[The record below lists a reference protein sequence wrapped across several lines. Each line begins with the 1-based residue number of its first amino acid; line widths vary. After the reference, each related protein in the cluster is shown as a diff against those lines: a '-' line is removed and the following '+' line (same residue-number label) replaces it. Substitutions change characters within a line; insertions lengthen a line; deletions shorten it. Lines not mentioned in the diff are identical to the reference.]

1 MTKLQLLPHNRDTM
15 KAYIQSV
22 LQNFIYILFP
32 TLCAGCLR
40 MLYGEEK
47 EVCSTCRIRLPYLTT
62 EEEQTTLL
70 RKFAGRVAIDY
81 LYAYTY
87 FSKKGLVQRLIH
99 SLKYRGKTNLGYQ
112 MGLWF
117 GQELARRDAT
127 YLHADWLLP
136 VPIHPARRR
145 ERGYNQSEEICRG
158 LTQAL
163 GIRTRTDLLWR
174 VKYYASQTR
183 KNRAQRLE
191 NVLTAF
197 RAIKPEQVRGRHLV
211 LVDDVLTTGATLEA
225 CATELRR
232 AGAATVGILVLAA
245 TR

>member
-1 MTKLQLLPHNRDTM
+1 MTKLRHFTEKQVAMRAFLR
-15 KAYIQSV
+15 SV
-22 LQNFIYILFP
+22 VQNFVYILFP
-32 TLCAGCLR
+32 TLCTGCFR

-47 EVCSTCRIRLPYLTT
+47 EVCTTCRMRLPYLTT
-62 EEEQTTLL
+62 EEEQAALGQ
-70 RKFAGRVAIDY
+70 KFAGRVAVDY
-81 LYAYTY
+81 VYAYTY
-87 FSKKGLVQRLIH
+87 FSKKGVVQRLVH
-99 SLKYRGKTNLGYQ
+99 DLKYRGNASIGYHL
-112 MGLWF
+112 GLWF
-117 GQELARRDAT
+117 GQELARQDAT

-174 VKYYASQTR
+174 TKFYASQTR
-183 KNRAQRLE
+183 KSRAERLK
-191 NVLTAF
+191 NVSTAF
-197 RAIKPEQVRGRHLV
+197 KVIKPEQVRGQHVV

-225 CATELRR
+225 CATELRQ

-245 TR
+245 AR